1 MPFYVL
7 SNNIDTQGQAYGR
20 ALQQLMTGVYISEI
34 CLIGLFAINTA
45 PGPIV
50 LMVIFLVGTIIY
62 HAMMR
67 SALRPLTRYL
77 PDGTEGEE
85 QAALFTTSDHK
96 SYDYA
101 TAGVPPSEAQSSKPK
116 KFTAK
121 KANLFARLFNPS
133 KFKSYSAVRSLVPD
147 FPVPRYTEEEEAF
160 AYYDP
165 ALTTPVPRLWIV
177 RDEMGISQREV
188 RDSSEVVQ
196 ISDHYAVFNEKNKVV
211 WIRDAPLQDMPIWE
225 KRIDY

>member
-1 MPFYVL
+1 
-7 SNNIDTQGQAYGR
+7 
-20 ALQQLMTGVYISEI
+20 MTGVYISEI

-50 LMVIFLVGTIIY
+50 LMVIFLVGTICY

-67 SALRPLTRYL
+67 SALKPLTTYL
-77 PDGTEGEE
+77 PDGTEGED
-85 QAALFTTSDHK
+85 QAALFTTTDHK
-96 SYDYA
+96 AYDYA
-101 TAGVPPSEAQSSKPK
+101 TAGAPPSEAQSSNPK

-121 KANLFARLFNPS
+121 KATLFAKLFNPS
-133 KFKSYSAVRSLVPD
+133 KFKSHTAVRSLVPD
-147 FPVPRYTEEEEAF
+147 FPIPRYSEEDEAL

-165 ALTTPVPRLWIV
+165 AITSPVPSLWIV

-188 RDSSEVVQ
+188 RDSSEVVE
-196 ISDHYAVFNEKNKVV
+196 ISDEYAVFNEKNKVV
-211 WIRDAPLQDMPIWE
+211 WAMEGARLQDMPIYE